1 MQATDQ
7 HQVPRLGTATGG
19 GIESAAQ
26 AGGYVCPMCPDVR
39 EDGPAAC
46 PKCGMALPW
55 VLIGGCLVMHLF
67 MHGGHGHGGGD
78 HRDDGADKE
87 DKR

>member
-1 MQATDQ
+1 M
-7 HQVPRLGTATGG
+7 
-19 GIESAAQ
+19 
-26 AGGYVCPMCPDVR
+26 
-39 EDGPAAC
+39 
-46 PKCGMALPW
+46 
-55 VLIGGCLVMHLF
+55 LIGGCLVMHLF